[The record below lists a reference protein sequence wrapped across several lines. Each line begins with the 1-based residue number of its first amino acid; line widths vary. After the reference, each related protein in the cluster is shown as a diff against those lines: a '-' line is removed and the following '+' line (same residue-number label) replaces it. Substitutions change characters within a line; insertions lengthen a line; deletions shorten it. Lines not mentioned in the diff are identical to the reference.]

1 MKLLYLPF
9 KLINGLIAARLGK
22 KVFDGIWSQL
32 DRSPPPNPSA
42 GDASTGKVVGARALE
57 AGVMAA
63 VAAAVD
69 RFGAQ
74 LFHHLVGAWP
84 GKPAKEEQEEK
95 ERKQRK

>member
-1 MKLLYLPF
+1 MMQLLYFPF

-22 KVFDGIWSQL
+22 KAFDSIWSQI

-57 AGVMAA
+57 AGVTAG

-74 LFHHLVGAWP
+74 VFHHLIGAWP
-84 GKPAKEEQEEK
+84 GKPAKAKEEEK
-95 ERKQRK
+95 RK